1 MAVTTTDAPVLTP
14 LKKQVGLKRR
24 VRTNEAIIRSI
35 LFVCAA
41 VSIVTMLAIL
51 YTLLNEAV
59 HFFTAPGVTLTEFF
73 FTTTWAPEFEAY
85 GILPLV
91 TATLVTSTLAA
102 SVALPVGLA
111 AAIYLSEYASPRARG
126 LLKPILELLVG
137 VPTVVFGYF
146 ALTFATPIIRQ
157 ILGEDR
163 VQYYNMLSAGIV
175 LGFAILP
182 IIASMS
188 EDALSAVPRGLR
200 EASYGLGATKLETSL
215 RVVVPAAVSGIA
227 AAVIVG
233 ISRAMGETMIV
244 LLAAG
249 AGPNFT
255 LNPLQSAET
264 MTGHIARIST
274 GDLSYES
281 MDYIS
286 LFAIGLLLFAVTLL
300 LNLISRWFV
309 RRFREVY

>member
-1 MAVTTTDAPVLTP
+1 MAAITNEAPALAP
-14 LKKQVGLKRR
+14 LKKQRQLKK
-24 VRTNEAIIRSI
+24 RTRLDETTIRII

-41 VSIVTMLAIL
+41 ISIATTLAIL

-59 HFFTAPGVTLTEFF
+59 HFFTAPGVTLGEFF
-73 FTTTWAPEFEAY
+73 FTTTWAPEFGAF
-85 GILPLV
+85 GVLPLV
-91 TATLVTSTLAA
+91 SATFVTSVIAVF
-102 SVALPVGLA
+102 VALPVGLA

-146 ALTFATPIIRQ
+146 ALTFATPLIRQ
-157 ILGEDR
+157 IFGEDR

-175 LGFAILP
+175 LGFAVLP

-215 RVVVPAAVSGIA
+215 RVVVPAAISGIA

-233 ISRAMGETMIV
+233 VSRAMGETMIV

-255 LNPLQSAET
+255 FNPFQSAET

-286 LFAIGLLLFAVTLL
+286 LFAIGLLLFVMTLT

>member
-1 MAVTTTDAPVLTP
+1 MTAKTSERRALPPLRKEVS
-14 LKKQVGLKRR
+14 LKKRLRLS
-24 VRTNEAIIRSI
+24 ELFIRAF
-35 LFVCAA
+35 LFICAT
-41 VSIVTMLAIL
+41 VSIGTTLAIL
-51 YTLLNEAV
+51 YTLINEAI
-59 HFFTAPGVTLTEFF
+59 HFFATPGVTLQEFF
-73 FTTTWAPEFEAY
+73 FTTVWSPEFQSY

-91 TATLVTSTLAA
+91 TATFVTSVIAVT
-102 SVALPVGLA
+102 VALPMGLA
-111 AAIYLSEYASPRARG
+111 SAIYLSEYATPRTRSV
-126 LLKPILELLVG
+126 LKPVLELLVG

-146 ALTFATPIIRQ
+146 AITFITPLIRQ
-157 ILGEDR
+157 IFGEDN
-163 VQYYNMLSAGIV
+163 VQFYNMASAGLV
-175 LGFAILP
+175 LGFAVLP

-188 EDALSAVPRGLR
+188 EDALNAVPRALR
-200 EASYGLGATKLETSL
+200 EASFGLGATKLETSL
-215 RVVVPAAVSGIA
+215 KVVVPAALSGIA

-255 LNPLQSAET
+255 LNPFESAET

-286 LFAIGLLLFAVTLL
+286 LFAIGLVLFILTLV
-300 LNLISRWFV
+300 LNLVSRWFV